1 MSNSEDIISYLL
13 FFIGLLITLLVPIPI
28 KDEYRLF
35 IISAVIF
42 GFLVIILSR
51 YATKLEKQNRELE
64 DLDKRFKT
72 IEDLNNIRLDIR
84 ELKREVFKK

>member
-13 FFIGLLITLLVPIPI
+13 FFTGLLMTLLIPLPI

-42 GFLVIILSR
+42 GFLVTILSR
-51 YATKLEKQNRELE
+51 YTTKLEKQNRELE

-72 IEDLNNIRLDIR
+72 IEDLNDTRLDIR

>member
-13 FFIGLLITLLVPIPI
+13 FFTGLLMTLLIPLPI

-42 GFLVIILSR
+42 GFLVTILSR
-51 YATKLEKQNRELE
+51 YTTKLEKQNRELE

-72 IEDLNNIRLDIR
+72 IEDLNDRY
-84 ELKREVFKK
+84 